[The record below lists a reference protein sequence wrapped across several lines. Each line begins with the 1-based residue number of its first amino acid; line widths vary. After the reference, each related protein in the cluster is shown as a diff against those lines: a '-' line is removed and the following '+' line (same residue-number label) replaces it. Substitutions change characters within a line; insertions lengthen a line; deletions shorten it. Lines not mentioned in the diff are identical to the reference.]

1 MYSEFDKPAI
11 GFLFFQEHISSSVV
25 DTARRT
31 GVKAVFDLTGID
43 AAASTGAL
51 LQANIASDA
60 VDLKLSADALLNPAL
75 PDFLRKINVTTVWV
89 ELHEALVPN
98 IGALLG
104 KISGLSDEL
113 TIIPILGSVP
123 LIRNIIENHPK
134 IRVIALKGNEASG
147 FVGSETIFILYAA
160 VRQMIQDR
168 DKAPA
173 LAIWGSVAIAEA
185 VAAFLA
191 TGSKRIVFESVHWL
205 TDIFA
210 TSEDFRNK
218 TGNLRPD
225 HTDLVGLSLG
235 MPCRLFNKG
244 NSRAVKELK
253 DYASSL
259 CGSEITD
266 AKQRKFCESIRCR
279 LSPPNRAVFGR
290 GELIAMGIEASFAS
304 SFVNRY
310 GAGTE
315 TAIARFI
322 KQINKHLAD
331 APKAVSAFADSPVAL
346 EMGVRYPLIQG
357 AMTWITDNPDFAKR
371 IAEAGGLATIA
382 LGMMDEDDLE
392 KRLGNLS
399 QIMGDFPY
407 AVNIITLNENPFRE
421 VQLAWIKRTRPRFAV
436 IAAGE
441 PSHAASLIS
450 SGIET
455 IYIAPNEELMR
466 LAFEE
471 GVRLVI
477 CEGCEAGGH
486 VGHYSTLTWAQVILD
501 LKIRNPALFEGR
513 RIILAGGVCNRETA
527 FMAAMLGAEAI
538 QMGTAYLAVS
548 DVIETGSLRPLYQK
562 MILES
567 EPGSTI
573 VTGEATG
580 LRVRSFKTRTIET
593 ICSLERDFVSQKLDE
608 TLFRSTIE
616 ALSAGSLR
624 VAARGINRLDG
635 SILNDAA
642 CIEQGQFMSGA
653 VAGTI
658 KSVKSAEELHKE
670 LAEGPLA
677 AGLPFT
683 GPLSQEAKQDYGD
696 RISTKVAMA
705 ARQNNRSERIAITG
719 MSVVNSLGNSP
730 QAVWAGSLN
739 MESGIRYVPSDK
751 WNHALFY
758 HPRPG
763 TPEKTYCKFGAFQN
777 IDVKRKDI
785 GAPPQDFRTM
795 TDSTRLTLW
804 LASKAI
810 QESGLLETD
819 IPRERIAVLISQN
832 SGEAAATLQDVIIR
846 ASMNE
851 IMGAVNRVI
860 HLSPELQAAVEEEI
874 KAGRIAIDDTTL
886 LGRLNC
892 SAGGFICNKY
902 GFMGPSFSVSAACA
916 TSLVAMY
923 SAYQM
928 IRNGVIDAAIVG
940 GAEEY
945 LTPLHFLEFSALGAL
960 AGISGVEKPPHQV
973 SRPFDSDRDGM
984 VLGEGGGMIV
994 IERES
999 IARRRGARIHA
1010 YITSMG
1016 ASNNHLGM
1024 VESSRITQKI
1034 AIRASLVDLPYS
1046 PGSIDLVECH
1056 ATATRQGDIEEVQA
1070 LKSFFQ
1076 SNGKTVLTS
1085 FKSQIGHTLGA
1096 SGINSLIRGVMAMNA
1111 GIFPPTL
1118 NCRNLDPEIG
1128 IDGSGLAILSE
1139 PETWTR
1145 EDGSLRR
1152 MQVNAFGFGG
1162 SNYVVQLEQSIEGE
1176 DSVLVAPIQPETWY
1190 EPMPAALPEGI
1201 YLFRTDIGKQPY
1213 RLAIQAESEE
1223 SALKLAMEA
1232 ESLGNVGP
1240 VTTKRLKSLA
1250 RQGIHLAVDKP
1261 APRLAFVFPG
1271 QGSHYAGMS
1280 YELYRS
1286 FPIVKE
1292 WMDRAASIAEFDLLH
1307 SIFHNREE
1315 DAQKTRWQQPA
1326 LFTMEYAMVQYLWS
1340 LGVRPAALAGHSL
1353 GELTA
1358 LCLAGVYSFEDG
1370 FRIVNMRA
1378 VCMDKACAMNL
1389 DPGTMIAVDAPAN
1402 VIRDFMAKRRD
1413 VYLTNINSPS
1423 QFVVGGNT
1431 EEVKLLGVALKSN
1444 GYRSTLLPVSMAFH
1458 SPIMRCIHDELA
1470 TFIAAIEFHAPKIP
1484 VVSNTTMKL
1493 FPDDPGEIKRIVM
1506 AHLESPVQWMSNVQ
1520 TLWNDFGIRLFV
1532 EVGPREVL
1540 SNLITDCIEEAE
1552 CITTCLPSAEALV
1565 FKTALAQLYVRGNL
1579 TIQKPVRSISFQQ
1592 AEKEQPGVPIKD
1604 RIAATNAEPA
1614 PGHSDPLEAII
1625 QKQINSFVLQ
1635 SFGRFLKPG
1644 ILSAIRA
1651 EYDPAFTEQSL
1662 ETALNGMFVSVQTP
1676 HPSGGRLGG
1685 GKCRHANHLPSPRP
1699 SPAGRGSERLH
1710 MFPSGNAST
1719 AVSDPSDQKEGASDF
1734 PVQPMAAPSPP
1745 KEATITERGA
1755 GGIEDATEAVIRIIM
1770 EVTGYDREEIEPDMD
1785 LREDLSIRSSRLPVI
1800 LVALEG
1806 RFGIRMEFQD
1816 FIDVRTVRD
1825 VSNRI
1830 SKIMAREQSGNDT
1843 SKRSR
1848 IFPGGEAASQL
1859 DEAGDKPPIK
1869 RVVFKDIAVESTA
1882 IEPVEL
1888 SPLDSVVVL
1897 SSGSSADI
1905 SRRVGDVF
1913 RRDYGCNIFP
1923 MSFLEESRNAK
1934 NTEFDLRIH
1943 EGASLAAGTMHDIE
1957 SLAGIAII
1965 LDNAAETRLRSVD
1978 EVSPVLEGFFALLKT
1993 FLESPAKKFVILV
2006 NSSDKPLG
2014 IARLLAEGLLGG
2026 FLSAAHEA
2034 SSVLFRTVRVN
2045 GEADIRDV
2053 IRAALDRSQKYIET
2067 IFEGGQ
2073 VPATLTLAGN
2083 AAPILFNGEHYL
2095 KLGED
2100 DVILFS
2106 GGCSGVMPYLAR
2118 GLVPYGCKAAFVGR
2132 TSLAPYPN
2140 HEESE
2145 DQQVAPRAMEIIS
2158 AIKKLKDAG
2167 IEAEYFSGDVTDPES
2182 VSSLVHTIR
2191 ERLGNITGIVHGAG
2205 ILRDNLIKNMTAEDF
2220 SEVVKVKL
2228 TGAWR
2233 LFQETCGSLK
2243 FFTCLSSV
2251 ACIQGNPGQFNYSCA
2266 NRAMSALM
2274 SHLNN
2279 IHSGIIFKAFMLPPI
2294 EGAGMAENPEI
2305 KDIMKFMNAAYIH
2318 VDKLS
2323 HLFLRELFL
2332 GPPEDVWV
2340 LFMRSLPDIKSVC
2353 LKAPESDLWID
2364 DVRCDSGIESNGMI
2378 YDCNTFPLI
2387 DSISN
2392 LNLQTAEFIAER
2404 AFNTEND
2411 LWISDHKPFKFMK
2424 HPLVSAIM
2432 ALECF
2437 MEACRIMYP
2446 TLKVTGVKEAQ
2457 FLDMIECPPGMT
2469 RYARIHCRT
2478 LSWKTNEVVCE
2489 VSLSAKGISPSGRP
2503 VERMNLGYKAL
2514 VLLGAMSQAS
2524 DDLADFPVKMEELD
2538 TRAIDHEE
2546 VIRLYEERSDMKN
2559 RYRVIETLDGSAPRA
2574 IRGRMVYRAGIDFKS
2589 PRETNYQY
2597 SPYLLEALLQMVN
2610 FHIIMRDQAEQR
2622 SVIPLR
2628 IGQMLFWRRCV
2639 DGEEV
2644 TIETRMREQNDDG
2657 ITWDAQALDRNGGVL
2672 MTVKQ
2677 LRMGWFYK
2685 RGPFE

>member
-11 GFLFFQEHISSSVV
+11 GFLFFPEHISSSVV
-25 DTARRT
+25 ETARRT

-51 LQANIASDA
+51 LQANTASEA
-60 VDLKLSADALLNPAL
+60 VELKLTADALLNPAL
-75 PDFLRKINVTTVWV
+75 PDFLRKTNVTTVWV
-89 ELHEALVPN
+89 ELHEVLVKD
-98 IGALLG
+98 IGVFLE

-113 TIIPILGSVP
+113 TIIPILGRVP

-173 LAIWGSVAIAEA
+173 LAIWGSVALAEA
-185 VAAFLA
+185 AAAFLA

-235 MPCRLFNKG
+235 TPCRLFNKG

-266 AKQRKFCESIRCR
+266 AKQREFCESIQHR
-279 LSPPNRAVFGR
+279 LMPPNRAVFGR
-290 GELIAMGIEASFAS
+290 DELISMGIEASFAS

-315 TAIARFI
+315 TAIDSFI
-322 KQINKHLAD
+322 KQIDKHLTD
-331 APKAVSAFADSPVAL
+331 APKAVSAFTSSPFAL
-346 EMGVRYPLIQG
+346 EMGVQYPLIQG

-371 IAEAGGLATIA
+371 IAKAGGLATIA

-399 QIMGDFPY
+399 RIMGDFPY
-407 AVNIITLNENPFRE
+407 AVNIITLNENPFRD

-450 SGIET
+450 AGIET

-486 VGHYSTLTWAQVILD
+486 VGHYSTITWAQVILD

-513 RIILAGGVCNRETA
+513 KIILAGGVCNRETA

-548 DVIETGSLRPLYQK
+548 DVVETGSLSSLYQK

-567 EPGSTI
+567 APGSTI

-580 LRVRSFKTRTIET
+580 LRVRSLKTRTIET

-608 TLFRSTIE
+608 TLFRSKIE
-616 ALSAGSLR
+616 ALSAGSLS

-635 SILNDAA
+635 SILNETA
-642 CIEQGQFMSGA
+642 CIEHGQFMSGA

-658 KSVKSAEELHKE
+658 KSIKSAEELHKE

-683 GPLSQEAKQDYGD
+683 GPLSQEAKQDHGD
-696 RISTKVAMA
+696 RICTKVAMT
-705 ARQNNRSERIAITG
+705 ARRNNRSERIAITG
-719 MSVVNSLGNSP
+719 MSIVNSLGNSP
-730 QAVWAGSLN
+730 QAVWAASLN

-777 IDVKRKDI
+777 IDVKRIDI
-785 GAPPQDFRTM
+785 GTPPQDFRTM

-819 IPRERIAVLISQN
+819 IPRERIAVQISQN

-874 KAGRIAIDDTTL
+874 KAGRISIDDTTL

-940 GAEEY
+940 GAEEF

-999 IARRRGARIHA
+999 IARKRGARIHA

-1034 AIRASLVDLPYS
+1034 AIRASLVDIPYG
-1046 PGSIDLVECH
+1046 PESIDLVECH

-1118 NCRNLDPEIG
+1118 NCGNPDPEIG

-1162 SNYVVQLEQSIEGE
+1162 SNYVVQLEQSIEEE
-1176 DSVLVAPIQPETWY
+1176 DLVLLAPIQPEARH
-1190 EPMPAALPEGI
+1190 EPMPTALPEGI

-1213 RLAIQAESEE
+1213 RLAVQAESEE

-1250 RQGIHLAVDKP
+1250 RQGIHLALNTP
-1261 APRLAFVFPG
+1261 APKLAFVFPG
-1271 QGSHYAGMS
+1271 QGSHYSGMS

-1286 FPIVKE
+1286 FPVIKE
-1292 WMDRAASIAEFDLLH
+1292 WMDRAASVAEFDLLH

-1389 DPGTMIAVDAPAN
+1389 DPGAMIAVDAPAN

-1423 QFVVGGNT
+1423 QFVIGGNT
-1431 EEVKLLGVALKSN
+1431 EEIKLLGVALKSN

-1470 TFIAAIEFHAPKIP
+1470 TFIADIEFHAPKIP

-1579 TIQKPVRSISFQQ
+1579 TMQKPVRSISFQQ
-1592 AEKEQPGVPIKD
+1592 SEKEQPGVPIKD

-1614 PGHSDPLEAII
+1614 PGHSDLLEAII

-1662 ETALNGMFVSVQTP
+1662 ETALNGMF
-1676 HPSGGRLGG
+1676 
-1685 GKCRHANHLPSPRP
+1685 
-1699 SPAGRGSERLH
+1699 
-1710 MFPSGNAST
+1710 PSGNAST

-1734 PVQPMAAPSPP
+1734 PVQTMAAPSTP

-1755 GGIEDATEAVIRIIM
+1755 GGIEDVTEAVIRIIM

-1830 SKIMAREQSGNDT
+1830 SRIMAREKSGNDT

-1848 IFPGGEAASQL
+1848 VFPGGEAASQL
-1859 DEAGDKPPIK
+1859 NAAGEKPPIK

-1897 SSGSSADI
+1897 FSGSSADI

-1934 NTEFDLRIH
+1934 NAEFDLRTL
-1943 EGASLAAGTMHDIE
+1943 EGASLAAGTMHNIE

-1978 EVSPVLEGFFALLKT
+1978 EVSQVLEGFFTLLKT

-2053 IRAALDRSQKYIET
+2053 IRGALDRSQKYTET

-2083 AAPILFNGEHYL
+2083 AAPILFNEEPYL

-2106 GGCSGVMPYLAR
+2106 GGCSGVMPYLAQ
-2118 GLVPYGCKAAFVGR
+2118 GFVPYRCKAAFVGR
-2132 TSLAPYPN
+2132 TPLAPYPN
-2140 HEESE
+2140 HAESE
-2145 DQQVAPRAMEIIS
+2145 DQQFAPRVMEIIS

-2167 IEAEYFSGDVTDPES
+2167 IEAEYFSGDVSDPES

-2205 ILRDNLIKNMTAEDF
+2205 ILRDNLIRNMTGEDF
-2220 SEVVKVKL
+2220 SAVVKVKL
-2228 TGAWR
+2228 TGAWH

-2266 NRAMSALM
+2266 NRAMSALL
-2274 SHLNN
+2274 SHLNG
-2279 IHSGIIFKAFMLPPI
+2279 IHSGIIFKAFMLPPT

-2318 VDKLS
+2318 VDELS

-2353 LKAPESDLWID
+2353 LKAPENDLLID
-2364 DVRCDSGIESNGMI
+2364 DVRCDSGIESNGI
-2378 YDCNTFPLI
+2378 LYNGKIFPLI

-2392 LNLQTAEFIAER
+2392 LNLQTAEFTAER
-2404 AFNTEND
+2404 AFNLEND
-2411 LWISDHKPFKFMK
+2411 LWISDHTPFKFMK

-2437 MEACRIMYP
+2437 MEACRIMHP

-2457 FLDMIECPPGMT
+2457 FLDMIECPPSVT

-2478 LSWKTNEVVCE
+2478 LSWKVNEVVCE

-2503 VERMNLGYKAL
+2503 VERMNLGYKVL
-2514 VLLGAMSQAS
+2514 VLLGTMPQAD

-2538 TRAIDHEE
+2538 TRAMDHKE
-2546 VIRLYEERSDMKN
+2546 VIKWYEERSDMKN
-2559 RYRVIETLDGSAPRA
+2559 RYRVIETLDGSAPGA
-2574 IRGRMVYRAGIDFKS
+2574 IRGRMVYRAGIDFKA

-2628 IGQMLFWRRCV
+2628 IGRMLFRRRCA

-2644 TIETRMREQNDDG
+2644 TLEARMREQDDEG
-2657 ITWDAQALDRNGGVL
+2657 ITLDARAVARDGEVI
-2672 MTVKQ
+2672 MTVKN
-2677 LRMGWFYK
+2677 LGMGWFYK
-2685 RGPFE
+2685 WGPFE